1 MLCFFRG
8 SRLMFRFLW
17 RSRLV
22 LWFLWRSGFML
33 YVELAT
39 LRLNG
44 AHIDSPSSFFGGVGL
59 YSRILISD
67 RHQMAAS

>member
-8 SRLMFRFLW
+8 
-17 RSRLV
+17 SRLV
-22 LWFLWRSGFML
+22 LWFLWRSGFVL
-33 YVELAT
+33 YIELAT

-59 YSRILISD
+59 YSKILVSD

>member
-8 SRLMFRFLW
+8 SRLVLWFLW
-17 RSRLV
+17 RSGFV

-59 YSRILISD
+59 YSKILVSD
-67 RHQMAAS
+67 RHQMVAS

>member
-1 MLCFFRG
+1 
-8 SRLMFRFLW
+8 
-17 RSRLV
+17 
-22 LWFLWRSGFML
+22 ML

>member
-8 SRLMFRFLW
+8 
-17 RSRLV
+17 SRLV
-22 LWFLWRSGFML
+22 LWFLWRSGFVL
-33 YVELAT
+33 YIELVT